1 MLNQN
6 SIVTALAISAITGLA
21 VYLSRLK
28 NLSETLVT
36 KFKKASKNPSKGSFT
51 IDLDLINP
59 SAGQL
64 NVKGIS
70 GRVFYGNNVV
80 GSYSSK
86 TPFYIAPKSITPVSL
101 NFTTTRTGLLNAAIQ
116 QALTKKIQPILIKYT
131 IQTNFGSIPQTL
143 KINPS
148 ELV

>member
-1 MLNQN
+1 MLNKN

-28 NLSETLVT
+28 NLSETLKT

-70 GRVFYGNNVV
+70 GKVFYGNNVI
-80 GSYSSK
+80 GSYVSK
-86 TPFYIAPKSITPVSL
+86 NPFFIAPRSVTPVSL
-101 NFTTTRTGLLNAAIQ
+101 NFTTTRTGILNAAIQ
-116 QALTKKIQPILIKYT
+116 QSTTSKIQPIT
-131 IQTNFGSIPQTL
+131 IRYSINTNFGSIPQSLT
-143 KINPS
+143 INPS